1 MRQTNWPLLVL
12 LLCLLFVFCL
22 ARPISGQ
29 ESSATSIL
37 ELSQPLNLSISNPW
51 ESFVQAWQSLKDE
64 LTQSDLDLDVLLIQL
79 QSLQTEAQELR
90 RLYLESMKQLD
101 SLDKVNK
108 DILVQRE
115 IAIASRDKWR
125 LTAFIAPLVAI
136 SCGLVIGIFI
146 H

>member
-1 MRQTNWPLLVL
+1 MRQTNWPILVL

-37 ELSQPLNLSISNPW
+37 ELSQVSSLSISNPW
-51 ESFVQAWQSLKDE
+51 ENFDQAWQSLKDE

-79 QSLQTEAQELR
+79 QNLQTEAQELR
-90 RLYLESMKQLD
+90 LLYLESMKQLD
-101 SLDKVNK
+101 LLDQVNK
-108 DILVQRE
+108 NLLIERE
-115 IAIASRDKWR
+115 VLKQDRDKWKR
-125 LTAFIAPLVAI
+125 ATFYGIGGALVG
-136 SCGLVIGIFI
+136 GLVLGIFI